1 METKMHILQATKSTC
16 NYERLYEENPPPN
29 SSFFS
34 QAYLHSSTSF
44 GLLTSLLCSRHKFQG
59 LSLSDYDYEEILG
72 SSHHHSLSSNH
83 LTMLC
88 LSYILTESSREKT
101 LLF

>member
-34 QAYLHSSTSF
+34 KAYMHRTTSYAAHINF
-44 GLLTSLLCSRHKFQG
+44 EGYHCQIVIMRKSWEAATTA
-59 LSLSDYDYEEILG
+59 
-72 SSHHHSLSSNH
+72 SLSSKN

-88 LSYILTESSREKT
+88 LSYILTENSREKT